1 MNKYKDLEGIGCGG
15 IIFVYLFALLLGFG
29 LAILG
34 WGVIVWLLVW
44 ALHGIGIY
52 TIGTFVVAFSWKL
65 VIVIALIFTIIRSLF
80 SSSVTVKKD

>member
-15 IIFVYLFALLLGFG
+15 VIFVYLCALLFGFG
-29 LAILG
+29 IAILG
-34 WGVIVWLLVW
+34 WGAVIWLLVW

-52 TIGTFVVAFSWKL
+52 TIGTFAVAFSWKL
-65 VIVIALIFTIIRSLF
+65 VIAIALISAIIRSLF

>member
-15 IIFVYLFALLLGFG
+15 IIFAYLFALVLGLG

-65 VIVIALIFTIIRSLF
+65 VIVVALIFTVLRSLF
-80 SSSVTVKKD
+80 LHSVTVKKD

>member
-1 MNKYKDLEGIGCGG
+1 MNKHKDFEGIGCGG
-15 IIFVYLFALLLGFG
+15 VIFMYLCALLLGYG
-29 LAILG
+29 IAVLG

-44 ALHGIGIY
+44 ALHGLGIY
-52 TIGTFVVAFSWKL
+52 AIGTFTVAFSWKL